1 MNRPIRSFLAIATI
15 AALAACSSAEP
26 AASADITPVTQ
37 LRGADL
43 VPEAGAMRAEY
54 EAHAAARTGT
64 LTPGL

>member
-15 AALAACSSAEP
+15 AALAACSAEP
-26 AASADITPVTQ
+26 AASTDISPVTQ

-54 EAHAAARTGT
+54 EAHAAARTGS